1 MPPQILILK
10 LNGITA
16 GDYLTW
22 CRDPEPPALDFSLRS
37 VALDADPLGDTITAI
52 LDWNGS
58 SPPPSAAATAA
69 GLPGCAGVE
78 VSPLHAGPVATEGS
92 RHLRRIPTAG
102 AGQLVPRSV
111 GAEAELRPA
120 I

>member
-1 MPPQILILK
+1 
-10 LNGITA
+10 
-16 GDYLTW
+16 
-22 CRDPEPPALDFSLRS
+22 
-37 VALDADPLGDTITAI
+37 
-52 LDWNGS
+52 
-58 SPPPSAAATAA
+58 
-69 GLPGCAGVE
+69 
-78 VSPLHAGPVATEGS
+78 LHAGPVATEGS